1 MSEET
6 ALTIHAEQ
14 TQFSPKQLAVL
25 QHAGVKDAPE
35 SDLAVFFHQC
45 KRTGLDP
52 FVRQIYMVGRM
63 QQGESGYEKRYTI
76 QVGID
81 GLRLIARRAVD
92 DRGET
97 LSISQ
102 GFFATPNG
110 QWLEFWPHSQPPVA
124 AKVIVK
130 RGEGTFVGVAMYH
143 EYVALKK
150 NGKPNNMWATKPAVM
165 LAKCAEALAL
175 RKAFPMDMSG
185 LYTDAEMMQADNP
198 ATSTQQ
204 GHHEPDQQACAEPEE
219 PVEAEV
225 MATPSQHD
233 QITQLSQQLGV
244 NMQQVYLAGR
254 YVLKRDIPV
263 KDYTQQDAQQVIA
276 YMETRL
282 AQRQPQPAGEEGE
295 MPW

>member
-14 TQFSPKQLAVL
+14 TQFSPNQLAVL

-110 QWLEFWPHSQPPVA
+110 QWLEFWPHPQPPVA

-130 RGEGTFVGVAMYH
+130 RGEGTFIGVAMYR

-150 NGKPNNMWATKPAVM
+150 NGKPNSMWATKPAVM

-185 LYTDAEMMQADNP
+185 IYTDAEMMQADNP
-198 ATSTQQ
+198 GNNAPYTEHETSPQ
-204 GHHEPDQQACAEPEE
+204 GSHGSKE

-225 MATPSQHD
+225 MATQSQ
-233 QITQLSQQLGV
+233 QQRITELSQQLGV

-276 YMETRL
+276 YMERRL
-282 AQRQPQPAGEEGE
+282 AERQPQPAGEEGE